1 MVCAWICCDNN
12 SCTCNG
18 KTHHQKLIW
27 RKKYVWTYYGTYNK
41 SSGRNVCNRC
51 RNGYYTSLHR
61 YKAEEKKM
69 IEILTPDD
77 VSKIKDC
84 YIAEYI
90 KNLLTNL
97 LTQTSDC
104 LLETVGGIFYVENE
118 KDFDNYKKFGLSSKI
133 IESRFEWIDLIGN
146 DFLDGCIV
154 LDNDR
159 AINIV
164 GKADYFRKGVLNY
177 EYGEH
182 N

>member
-1 MVCAWICCDNN
+1 
-12 SCTCNG
+12 
-18 KTHHQKLIW
+18 
-27 RKKYVWTYYGTYNK
+27 
-41 SSGRNVCNRC
+41 
-51 RNGYYTSLHR
+51 
-61 YKAEEKKM
+61 M

-104 LLETVGGIFYVENE
+104 SLETVGGIFYV
-118 KDFDNYKKFGLSSKI
+118 DNYKKFGLSSKI
-133 IESRFEWIDLIGN
+133 TESRFEWIDLIGN

>member
-1 MVCAWICCDNN
+1 MY
-12 SCTCNG
+12 
-18 KTHHQKLIW
+18 QKSRTVTLQ
-27 RKKYVWTYYGTYNK
+27 N
-41 SSGRNVCNRC
+41 
-51 RNGYYTSLHR
+51 
-61 YKAEEKKM
+61 
-69 IEILTPDD
+69 IL
-77 VSKIKDC
+77 
-84 YIAEYI
+84 

-97 LTQTSDC
+97 LTQTSDR

-133 IESRFEWIDLIGN
+133 TESRFEWIDLIGN

-164 GKADYFRKGVLNY
+164 GKADYFKKGVLNN

>member
-1 MVCAWICCDNN
+1 
-12 SCTCNG
+12 
-18 KTHHQKLIW
+18 
-27 RKKYVWTYYGTYNK
+27 
-41 SSGRNVCNRC
+41 
-51 RNGYYTSLHR
+51 
-61 YKAEEKKM
+61 M

-104 LLETVGGIFYVENE
+104 SLETVGGIFYVENE

-133 IESRFEWIDLIGN
+133 TESRFEWIDLIGN
-146 DFLDGCIV
+146 DF

>member
-1 MVCAWICCDNN
+1 
-12 SCTCNG
+12 
-18 KTHHQKLIW
+18 
-27 RKKYVWTYYGTYNK
+27 
-41 SSGRNVCNRC
+41 
-51 RNGYYTSLHR
+51 
-61 YKAEEKKM
+61 M

-104 LLETVGGIFYVENE
+104 SLETVGGIFYVENE

-133 IESRFEWIDLIGN
+133 TESRFEWINLIGN

-164 GKADYFRKGVLNY
+164 GKADYFKKGVLNY

-182 N
+182 NWNKQHSKKYYNIMLNCLKIYYLFLFSKITIARLYKSIS

>member
-1 MVCAWICCDNN
+1 
-12 SCTCNG
+12 
-18 KTHHQKLIW
+18 
-27 RKKYVWTYYGTYNK
+27 
-41 SSGRNVCNRC
+41 
-51 RNGYYTSLHR
+51 
-61 YKAEEKKM
+61 M

-97 LTQTSDC
+97 LTQASDC
-104 LLETVGGIFYVENE
+104 SLETVGGIFYVENE

-133 IESRFEWIDLIGN
+133 TESRFEWIDLIGN

-164 GKADYFRKGVLNY
+164 GKADYFKKGVLNY

>member
-1 MVCAWICCDNN
+1 
-12 SCTCNG
+12 
-18 KTHHQKLIW
+18 
-27 RKKYVWTYYGTYNK
+27 
-41 SSGRNVCNRC
+41 
-51 RNGYYTSLHR
+51 
-61 YKAEEKKM
+61 M

-104 LLETVGGIFYVENE
+104 SLETVGGIFYVENE

-133 IESRFEWIDLIGN
+133 TESRFEWIDLIGN

-164 GKADYFRKGVLNY
+164 GKADYFKKGVLNY
-177 EYGEH
+177 EYSEH
-182 N
+182 NRNKQHSKNNSGLFQKQKRPLFVESRMGQQQKVACNNNDLSLICR

>member
-1 MVCAWICCDNN
+1 
-12 SCTCNG
+12 
-18 KTHHQKLIW
+18 
-27 RKKYVWTYYGTYNK
+27 
-41 SSGRNVCNRC
+41 
-51 RNGYYTSLHR
+51 
-61 YKAEEKKM
+61 M

-97 LTQTSDC
+97 MTQTSDC
-104 LLETVGGIFYVENE
+104 SLETVGGIFYVENE

-133 IESRFEWIDLIGN
+133 TESRFEWINLIGN

-164 GKADYFRKGVLNY
+164 GKADYFKKGVLNY

>member
-1 MVCAWICCDNN
+1 
-12 SCTCNG
+12 
-18 KTHHQKLIW
+18 
-27 RKKYVWTYYGTYNK
+27 
-41 SSGRNVCNRC
+41 
-51 RNGYYTSLHR
+51 
-61 YKAEEKKM
+61 M

-104 LLETVGGIFYVENE
+104 SLETVGGIFYVE
-118 KDFDNYKKFGLSSKI
+118 
-133 IESRFEWIDLIGN
+133 N

>member
-1 MVCAWICCDNN
+1 
-12 SCTCNG
+12 
-18 KTHHQKLIW
+18 
-27 RKKYVWTYYGTYNK
+27 
-41 SSGRNVCNRC
+41 
-51 RNGYYTSLHR
+51 
-61 YKAEEKKM
+61 M
-69 IEILTPDD
+69 IEILTPDN

-104 LLETVGGIFYVENE
+104 SFETVGGIFYVENE

-133 IESRFEWIDLIGN
+133 TESRFEWIDLIGN

-159 AINIV
+159 AINII
-164 GKADYFRKGVLNY
+164 GKAYYFKKGVLNY
-177 EYGEH
+177 EYSEH

>member
-1 MVCAWICCDNN
+1 
-12 SCTCNG
+12 
-18 KTHHQKLIW
+18 
-27 RKKYVWTYYGTYNK
+27 
-41 SSGRNVCNRC
+41 
-51 RNGYYTSLHR
+51 
-61 YKAEEKKM
+61 M

>member
-18 KTHHQKLIW
+18 KTYHQKLKIGG
-27 RKKYVWTYYGTYNK
+27 KNVWTYNDIDCK
-41 SSGRNVCNRC
+41 SRSRNVCKRC

-61 YKAEEKKM
+61 NKAEEKKM

-104 LLETVGGIFYVENE
+104 SLETVGGIFMLRM
-118 KDFDNYKKFGLSSKI
+118 KKTLI
-133 IESRFEWIDLIGN
+133 ITKSLV
-146 DFLDGCIV
+146 CPQ
-154 LDNDR
+154 
-159 AINIV
+159 
-164 GKADYFRKGVLNY
+164 K
-177 EYGEH
+177 
-182 N
+182 

>member
-1 MVCAWICCDNN
+1 
-12 SCTCNG
+12 
-18 KTHHQKLIW
+18 
-27 RKKYVWTYYGTYNK
+27 
-41 SSGRNVCNRC
+41 
-51 RNGYYTSLHR
+51 
-61 YKAEEKKM
+61 M

-133 IESRFEWIDLIGN
+133 TESRFEWIDLIGN

-164 GKADYFRKGVLNY
+164 GKGLSIDEKRLIIETEPKSFFTAPFLTSIVVWSKINSSADEG
-177 EYGEH
+177 
-182 N
+182 

>member
-1 MVCAWICCDNN
+1 
-12 SCTCNG
+12 
-18 KTHHQKLIW
+18 
-27 RKKYVWTYYGTYNK
+27 
-41 SSGRNVCNRC
+41 
-51 RNGYYTSLHR
+51 
-61 YKAEEKKM
+61 M

-90 KNLLTNL
+90 KNLLT
-97 LTQTSDC
+97 QTSDC
-104 LLETVGGIFYVENE
+104 SLETVGGIFYVENE

-133 IESRFEWIDLIGN
+133 TESRFEWINLIGN

-164 GKADYFRKGVLNY
+164 GKADYFKKGVLNY

>member
-1 MVCAWICCDNN
+1 
-12 SCTCNG
+12 
-18 KTHHQKLIW
+18 
-27 RKKYVWTYYGTYNK
+27 
-41 SSGRNVCNRC
+41 
-51 RNGYYTSLHR
+51 
-61 YKAEEKKM
+61 M

-104 LLETVGGIFYVENE
+104 SLETVGGIFYVENE
-118 KDFDNYKKFGLSSKI
+118 KDF
-133 IESRFEWIDLIGN
+133 EWINLIGN

-154 LDNDR
+154 LDNDK

-164 GKADYFRKGVLNY
+164 GKADYFRKGVLNN